1 MHTCIELKLL
11 EDNMN
16 KKLLNKAYYAGIR
29 EGIEQYAHWKD
40 GVQYV
45 GTCGRT
51 LKDALKDIDAE
62 EKRALELLEDRKEIK
77 SELGYSR
84 IGLGNV

>member
-1 MHTCIELKLL
+1 
-11 EDNMN
+11 MN
-16 KKLLNKAYYAGIR
+16 KKAMTKAYYNGIR

-45 GTCGRT
+45 GTCGTT
-51 LKDALKDIDAE
+51 LKDALKRIDSE
-62 EKRALELLEDRKEIK
+62 EKRALELLSDRKEIA

-84 IGLGNV
+84 IGLNNV

>member
-1 MHTCIELKLL
+1 
-11 EDNMN
+11 MN
-16 KKLLNKAYYAGIR
+16 KIAMTKAYYNGIR

-45 GTCGRT
+45 GTCGTT
-51 LKDALKDIDAE
+51 LKDALKRIDSE
-62 EKRALELLEDRKEIK
+62 EKRALEMLADRKEIA

-84 IGLGNV
+84 VGLGNV

>member
-1 MHTCIELKLL
+1 
-11 EDNMN
+11 MN
-16 KKLLNKAYYAGIR
+16 KKQLTKAFYNGVR
-29 EGIEQYAHWKD
+29 EGIEQYAHWND

-45 GTCGRT
+45 GTCGTT
-51 LKDALKDIDAE
+51 LKKALERIDAE
-62 EKRALELLEDRKEIK
+62 EKRALEMLEDRREIA

>member
-1 MHTCIELKLL
+1 MT
-11 EDNMN
+11 
-16 KKLLNKAYYAGIR
+16 KKLLTKAYYNGIR

-62 EKRALELLEDRKEIK
+62 EKRALEMLEDRRETASK
-77 SELGYSR
+77 LGYSR
-84 IGLGNV
+84 IGLNNV

>member
-1 MHTCIELKLL
+1 
-11 EDNMN
+11 MN
-16 KKLLNKAYYAGIR
+16 KKAMTKAYYNGIR

-45 GTCGRT
+45 GTCGTT
-51 LKDALKDIDAE
+51 LKDALKRINSE
-62 EKRALELLEDRKEIK
+62 EKRALELLSDRKEIA

-84 IGLGNV
+84 IGLNNV

>member
-1 MHTCIELKLL
+1 
-11 EDNMN
+11 MN
-16 KKLLNKAYYAGIR
+16 KKALTKAYYNGIR

-45 GTCGRT
+45 GSCGTT
-51 LKDALKDIDAE
+51 LKDALKRIDAE
-62 EKRALELLEDRKEIK
+62 EQRALEMLADRKEIA
-77 SELGYSR
+77 SNLGYSR